1 MQNPQRSDL
10 EDKRVKTWEKVKML
24 LALYQ
29 TGRCEEER
37 KDWKISSSN
46 TSQQIRKERWE
57 ERRAL
62 RDQPQA
68 KT

>member
-29 TGRCEEER
+29 IGRCEEER

-46 TSQQIRKERWE
+46 TSQQIRKER
-57 ERRAL
+57 
-62 RDQPQA
+62 
-68 KT
+68 